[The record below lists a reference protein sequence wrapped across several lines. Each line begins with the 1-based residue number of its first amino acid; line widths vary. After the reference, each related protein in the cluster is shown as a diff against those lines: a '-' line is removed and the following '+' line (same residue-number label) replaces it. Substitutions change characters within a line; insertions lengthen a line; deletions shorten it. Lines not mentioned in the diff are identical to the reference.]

1 LFLRRRGREAEVSW
15 WRKEAVNLGHREPE
29 LPAEREWLP
38 DEARPITLERVKETL
53 RRLQIRFL
61 TDDEGYLLALW
72 EGHSV
77 LFGVEGE
84 EDNVLVM
91 RARADAL
98 VPQEWAVR
106 AYTAVNEWNR
116 TRRFLKAFI
125 GTPADSGSLP
135 VYGEMQVYLGTGV
148 HDALLD
154 DLVDCVTSVAG
165 AWMEWLSDEGG
176 LI

>member
-1 LFLRRRGREAEVSW
+1 VAW
-15 WRKEAVNLGHREPE
+15 WRKEGMELGQ
-29 LPAEREWLP
+29 LGAAGERDWLP
-38 DEARPITLERVKETL
+38 DEARPISLERIKETL

-61 TDDEGYLLALW
+61 TDDDGYLLALW

-84 EDNVLVM
+84 EANVLVM
-91 RARADAL
+91 RARADSL
-98 VPQEWAVR
+98 VPADWEAR
-106 AYTAVNEWNR
+106 AYAAVNEWNR

-125 GTPADSGSLP
+125 GTPTESGGLP
-135 VYGEMQVYLGTGV
+135 VYGEMQIFLGTGI

-165 AWMEWLSDEGG
+165 AWMEWLTGEGA
-176 LI
+176 LL